1 MSIIFGPRINLS
13 AYHMTFW
20 TNRVPTIKCG
30 LSLNC
35 ESLVLE
41 ANVIKSRWL
50 KADTTLSQ
58 QWFLKNI
65 EVKDGKDNG
74 SRELDIFKSLQKI
87 ETIIQKMNL
96 HDRERVKLFFKC
108 LLSV

>member
-1 MSIIFGPRINLS
+1 MESLINMKFNS
-13 AYHMTFW
+13 
-20 TNRVPTIKCG
+20 NEGGNTIELDDDTLTK
-30 LSLNC
+30 
-35 ESLVLE
+35 LVLE
-41 ANVIKSRWL
+41 ANIIKSRWL

-96 HDRERVKLFFKC
+96 HDRERVKLF
-108 LLSV
+108 LNAY

>member
-1 MSIIFGPRINLS
+1 MDIRIDMKFNSHAAEVTTDLD
-13 AYHMTFW
+13 AATL
-20 TNRVPTIKCG
+20 K
-30 LSLNC
+30 
-35 ESLVLE
+35 ELVLE

>member
-1 MSIIFGPRINLS
+1 MESLINMKFNS
-13 AYHMTFW
+13 
-20 TNRVPTIKCG
+20 NGGGNTIELDDDTLTK
-30 LSLNC
+30 
-35 ESLVLE
+35 LVLE

-96 HDRERVKLFFKC
+96 HDRERVKLFFEC

>member
-1 MSIIFGPRINLS
+1 MESLINMKFNS
-13 AYHMTFW
+13 
-20 TNRVPTIKCG
+20 NGGGNTIELDDDTLTK
-30 LSLNC
+30 
-35 ESLVLE
+35 LVLE

-87 ETIIQKMNL
+87 EIIIQKMNL
-96 HDRERVKLFFKC
+96 HDRERVKLFFEC

>member
-1 MSIIFGPRINLS
+1 MESLINMKFNS
-13 AYHMTFW
+13 
-20 TNRVPTIKCG
+20 NEGGNTIELDDDTLTK
-30 LSLNC
+30 
-35 ESLVLE
+35 LVLE

-65 EVKDGKDNG
+65 KVKDGKDNG

-87 ETIIQKMNL
+87 EIIIQKMNL

>member
-1 MSIIFGPRINLS
+1 MESLINMKFNS
-13 AYHMTFW
+13 
-20 TNRVPTIKCG
+20 NEGGNTIELDDDTLTK
-30 LSLNC
+30 
-35 ESLVLE
+35 LVLE
-41 ANVIKSRWL
+41 ANIIKSRWL

-87 ETIIQKMNL
+87 EIIIQKMNL
-96 HDRERVKLFFKC
+96 HDRERVKLFFEC

>member
-1 MSIIFGPRINLS
+1 MESLINMKFNS
-13 AYHMTFW
+13 
-20 TNRVPTIKCG
+20 NEGGNTIELDDDTLTK
-30 LSLNC
+30 
-35 ESLVLE
+35 LVLE
-41 ANVIKSRWL
+41 ANIIKSRWL

-96 HDRERVKLFFKC
+96 HDRERVKLFFEC

>member
-1 MSIIFGPRINLS
+1 MESLINMKFNSHAVGNTTELDDD
-13 AYHMTFW
+13 TL
-20 TNRVPTIKCG
+20 K
-30 LSLNC
+30 
-35 ESLVLE
+35 ELVLE
-41 ANVIKSRWL
+41 ANIIKSRWL

-87 ETIIQKMNL
+87 EIIIQKMNL
-96 HDRERVKLFFKC
+96 HDRKRVKLFFKC

>member
-1 MSIIFGPRINLS
+1 MESLINMKFNS
-13 AYHMTFW
+13 
-20 TNRVPTIKCG
+20 NEGGNTIELDDDTLTK
-30 LSLNC
+30 
-35 ESLVLE
+35 LVLE

-96 HDRERVKLFFKC
+96 HDRERVKLFFEC

>member
-1 MSIIFGPRINLS
+1 MDIRIDMGFKEKPSGYTTDLDDD
-13 AYHMTFW
+13 TL
-20 TNRVPTIKCG
+20 TK
-30 LSLNC
+30 
-35 ESLVLE
+35 LVLE

-87 ETIIQKMNL
+87 EIIIQKMNL
-96 HDRERVKLFFKC
+96 HDRKRVKLFFKC

>member
-1 MSIIFGPRINLS
+1 MESLINMKFNS
-13 AYHMTFW
+13 
-20 TNRVPTIKCG
+20 NEGGNTIELDDDTLTK
-30 LSLNC
+30 
-35 ESLVLE
+35 LVLE

-96 HDRERVKLFFKC
+96 HDRKRVKLFFKC

>member
-1 MSIIFGPRINLS
+1 MESLINMGFKEKPSGYTTDLDDD
-13 AYHMTFW
+13 TL
-20 TNRVPTIKCG
+20 K
-30 LSLNC
+30 
-35 ESLVLE
+35 ELVLE
-41 ANVIKSRWL
+41 ANIIKSRWL

-96 HDRERVKLFFKC
+96 HDRERVKLFFEC

>member
-1 MSIIFGPRINLS
+1 MESLINMKFNS
-13 AYHMTFW
+13 
-20 TNRVPTIKCG
+20 NEGGNTIELDDDTLTK
-30 LSLNC
+30 
-35 ESLVLE
+35 LVLE

-87 ETIIQKMNL
+87 EIIIQKMNL
-96 HDRERVKLFFKC
+96 HDKASVKLFFKC

>member
-1 MSIIFGPRINLS
+1 MESLINMKFNS
-13 AYHMTFW
+13 
-20 TNRVPTIKCG
+20 NEGGNTIELDDDTLTK
-30 LSLNC
+30 
-35 ESLVLE
+35 LVLE
-41 ANVIKSRWL
+41 ANIIKSRWL

-87 ETIIQKMNL
+87 EIIIQKMNL
-96 HDRERVKLFFKC
+96 HDKASVKLFFKC

>member
-1 MSIIFGPRINLS
+1 MESLINMKFNS
-13 AYHMTFW
+13 
-20 TNRVPTIKCG
+20 NEGGNTIELDDDTLTK
-30 LSLNC
+30 
-35 ESLVLE
+35 LVLE

-87 ETIIQKMNL
+87 EIIIQKMNL
-96 HDRERVKLFFKC
+96 HDRERVKLFFEC

>member
-1 MSIIFGPRINLS
+1 MDIRIDMGFNSNEGGDTTDLDDD
-13 AYHMTFW
+13 TL
-20 TNRVPTIKCG
+20 K
-30 LSLNC
+30 
-35 ESLVLE
+35 ELVLE
-41 ANVIKSRWL
+41 ANIIKSRWL

-87 ETIIQKMNL
+87 EIIIQKMNL
-96 HDRERVKLFFKC
+96 HDRKRVKLFFKC